1 MAAGSLCLPGGP
13 SRCVWRRPA
22 PWCPSRP
29 PGHSRDASTD
39 AWSSA
44 GDKQK
49 WRDQRMWQR
58 EVNCSKW
65 RKGKKN
71 KTNKQRSRNG
81 QRRETCVKTISE
93 SVDIPLFVFS
103 CFFLHQHCCTEPD
116 WHSDCFHSSRLKIVA
131 GNYAA
136 FSRLRL
142 WFSSHF

>member
-58 EVNCSKW
+58 QLTARSEEKVKKKTKQTAKQKGTEE
-65 RKGKKN
+65 RKVCKN
-71 KTNKQRSRNG
+71 DLWICRHSTF
-81 QRRETCVKTISE
+81 
-93 SVDIPLFVFS
+93 LFS
-103 CFFLHQHCCTEPD
+103 CFLLHQHYYTEPD
-116 WHSDCFHSSRLKIVA
+116 WHSNCFHSSRLKIVA
-131 GNYAA
+131 GNYVA
-136 FSRLRL
+136 FSRLRF